1 MPRSL
6 TPLLVALLVVYS
18 LHEVL
23 TSAVGPV
30 AGTLGLTTFQFG
42 LVFTVAS
49 VTITVTSLVWGVL
62 ADAAGPRPV
71 LLAGL
76 GLCVAGPAGFAAA
89 VAFGADETLTPA
101 LAFAMVLVFRSF
113 LFGAGLAALLVVALA
128 VAGLSARGHRTT
140 AFGLVGATQ
149 GLAAVLGP
157 VTGGALAV
165 ASLQLPLYLAPVVAL
180 VLAVGVLLTFK
191 PSAAAEPPEVVP
203 FQPARLVPAFGI
215 GLLMHLSFGL
225 VQVVAVYLVTDR
237 EADSLG
243 TTMFASGLGLVL
255 AQGVLVPLL
264 KWPADRLMRVGA
276 PVALAGYAV
285 IAGVPSL
292 MSPAFFVVSA
302 GVGLAVTG
310 FAATA
315 SLGVGPARQ
324 GLVAGLVSAT
334 AGLAF
339 IAGPMVGG
347 LLHGV
352 EPIAPVIAAGVAALV
367 ASAVAFIPV
376 PERSRSEQ
384 RLPD

>member
-18 LHEVL
+18 LHEIL
-23 TSAVGPV
+23 TSAVAPV

-49 VTITVTSLVWGVL
+49 VTTTVSSLVWGVL
-62 ADAAGPRPV
+62 VDAAGPRPV
-71 LLAGL
+71 LVAGL

-89 VAFGADETLTPA
+89 VAFGADETLTPG

-128 VAGLSARGHRTT
+128 VAGFSARGHRTT
-140 AFGLVGATQ
+140 AVGLVGATQ
-149 GLAAVLGP
+149 GLAAVLGS
-157 VTGGALAV
+157 VVGGALAV
-165 ASLQLPLYLAPVVAL
+165 ASLHLPLYAAPVIAV
-180 VLAVGVLLTFK
+180 VLAVAVLLTYK

-203 FQPARLVPAFGI
+203 FEPSRLVPAFGI
-215 GLLMHLSFGL
+215 GFLLYLSFGL
-225 VQVVAVYLVTDR
+225 VQVVAVYLVADQ
-237 EADSLG
+237 EAGSLG
-243 TTMFASGLGLVL
+243 KTLFASGLGFFL

-285 IAGVPSL
+285 IAAVPSL

-324 GLVAGLVSAT
+324 GLVAGLVTAT
-334 AGLAF
+334 GGLTF
-339 IAGPMVGG
+339 FAGPMVSG
-347 LLHGV
+347 LLYEV
-352 EPIAPVIAAGVAALV
+352 EPVAPVIAAGVAALV
-367 ASAVAFIPV
+367 ASALAFVPV
-376 PERSRSEQ
+376 RERSRSEPG
-384 RLPD
+384 LPD